1 MSAVPDKDLLDRLG
15 DTPLLLPYQQR
26 ALNTVSAHQVTVIE
40 KSRRIGLTWGLAALA
55 VFTAAARKSAGGQSV
70 YYLAYEKEM
79 TREFIDVCAGWARM
93 FDHAASAV
101 EETIFNDGSKD
112 ILAFRI
118 SFASGFE
125 IVALSSSPRGLRG
138 RQGLV
143 ILDEAA
149 FHDSMSEVLKAALAL
164 LMWGGKVVVVST
176 HDGVD
181 NPFNQLIQEVRGG
194 QRAYALER
202 ITLDDALA
210 DGLYRRICLVSGR
223 DWSTEAEAAWRDGL
237 VRQYG
242 EGADEEL
249 FCVPSSA
256 GGSWIAGAYI
266 AAAAHPDAG
275 RPDLYGG
282 GMAYGGVDIARRSDR
297 WVGTVIERVASVLW
311 MRDEIVLRDTPFR
324 DQLATVDAFMRDY
337 RIIKLAADQT
347 GMGEMPVEEMIRA
360 HGSRVEGVL
369 MSGDRRLSVASAAKD
384 AFEQG
389 LIRIPD
395 DPALMADIRK
405 IKRVAG
411 PTGAPRL
418 VAGRD
423 ASGHADRAWALF
435 LAIAAAH
442 DAPYVPYGFEPVTP
456 PAWDPHMD
464 DDLDDL
470 RGGRGIG
477 RRARTGI
484 LA

>member
-1 MSAVPDKDLLDRLG
+1 MAGAVPDPDLRSRLAG
-15 DTPLLLPYQQR
+15 EPLLLPYQR
-26 ALNTVSAHQVTVIE
+26 RFLDICKAHQVTVVE
-40 KSRRIGLTWGLAALA
+40 KSRRIGFTWATAALA
-55 VFTAAARKSAGGQSV
+55 VFTAAARRGAGGQDV

-79 TREFIDVCAGWARM
+79 TREFIGVCAAWARL
-93 FDHAASAV
+93 FEEAASAV
-101 EETIFNDGSKD
+101 EESVFNDGDKD
-112 ILAFRI
+112 ILTFRI
-118 SFASGFE
+118 VFASGFE

-149 FHDSMSEVLKAALAL
+149 FHDGLAEVLKAALAL
-164 LMWGGKVVVVST
+164 LIWGGRVVVLST
-176 HDGVD
+176 HNGTD
-181 NPFNQLIQEVRGG
+181 NPYNQLIQEVKAG
-194 QRAYALER
+194 QKDYGLIRV
-202 ITLDDALA
+202 TLDDALA

-223 DWSTEAEAAWRDGL
+223 DWSPEAETAWRDGL

-249 FCVPSSA
+249 FCVPSA
-256 GGSWIAGAYI
+256 TGGSWIAGAYI

-282 GMAYGGVDIARRSDR
+282 GLAYGGVDIARRSDR
-297 WVGTVIERVASVLW
+297 WVGTVVERAASVLW
-311 MRDEIVLRDTPFR
+311 MRDEIVLQDTPFR
-324 DQLATVDAFMRDY
+324 DQLTTVAGLMTDY

-369 MSGDRRLSVASAAKD
+369 MTGDRRLSVATAARD

-395 DPALMADIRK
+395 EAGLMADIRK

-423 ASGHADRAWALF
+423 ATGHADRAWALF
-435 LAIAAAH
+435 LAIAAAGDNAH
-442 DAPYVPYGFEPVTP
+442 QDYRYIPVRPDQTTRQVR
-456 PAWDPHMD
+456 
-464 DDLDDL
+464 LTSGL
-470 RGGRGIG
+470 
-477 RRARTGI
+477 RARRGSY
-484 LA
+484 